1 MKIGFVNLFSIML
14 LLAPTLTAAPLVL
27 KVKISSPPAVVEIP
41 LETYVAAVLAG
52 ESGGFQSDEALK
64 AMAVAA
70 RTYAVRMRGRHSAE
84 GFDLCDTTHCQRL
97 DRAGVTPRID
107 AAVSDTAGEL
117 LWYAGK
123 PAFTPYTRDCGG
135 KTEDAAAVWPDLA
148 APYLRS
154 HPDTWCT
161 RQAGSHWQVSLD
173 SAQIAGALASSSL
186 RAPGHP
192 DRISILDRT
201 PSGRASTLLLSG
213 SESIRIS
220 ASSFRFAIGR
230 ELGWNTIQS
239 DNYDVR
245 SVNGR
250 SVFEGTGS
258 GHGVGLCQRGAEAMG
273 RSRRS
278 YHEIL
283 EFYYPGATL
292 GLNGQGLRWQRLGG
306 ETISLLTTQPD
317 RDASA
322 LSAAERLGRSLTART
337 GWPVPPKVEIRAYPD
352 LDTFRNAT
360 AEPGWVAAHTDG
372 LRIHLQ
378 PIVLL
383 RSRGVLESTL
393 SHELVHV
400 MIASQA
406 APGLPIWFREG
417 LADFLERRRITNIG
431 VSRIPSETDLRQT
444 GDPARARKAYADASA
459 MVARLV
465 GTYGETAVLGW
476 VGRGIPP
483 GVTDASSSHAPPKSR

>member
-1 MKIGFVNLFSIML
+1 MRTSMGRLFSIAL
-14 LLAPTLTAAPLVL
+14 LLAATLPAAPLIL
-27 KVKISSPPAVVEIP
+27 KVQISSPPGIVEIP

-52 ESGGFQSDEALK
+52 ESGGFQSSEALK

-97 DRAGVTPRID
+97 DRARVTARIE
-107 AAVSDTAGEL
+107 AAVSETAGEL

-135 KTEDAAAVWPDLA
+135 RTEDAAAVWPDLA
-148 APYLRS
+148 APYLKS
-154 HPDTWCT
+154 HQDPWCT
-161 RQAGSHWQVSLD
+161 RQAGSHWQISLD
-173 SAQIAGALASSSL
+173 SAQIAGALARSSL
-186 RAPGHP
+186 RTPGHI

-201 PSGRASTLLLSG
+201 PSGRASKLLLSG
-213 SESIRIS
+213 PESIRIS

-245 SVNGR
+245 SANGR
-250 SVFEGTGS
+250 SIFEGTGS

-273 RSRRS
+273 LAGRS

-283 EFYYPGATL
+283 DFYYPGAIP
-292 GLNGQGLRWQRLGG
+292 GLNGQGVRWQRLGG
-306 ETISLLTTQPD
+306 ETISLLTTQPEK
-317 RDASA
+317 DASV
-322 LSAAERLGRSLTART
+322 LSAAERIGRSLAART
-337 GWPVPPKVEIRAYPD
+337 GWAVPPKIEIRAYPD

-372 LRIHLQ
+372 LRIHMQ
-378 PIVLL
+378 PIALL
-383 RSRGVLESTL
+383 RSSGVLESTL

-400 MIASQA
+400 MIESRA

-417 LADFLERRRITNIG
+417 LADFLEQRRVTDTS
-431 VSRIPSETDLRQT
+431 VARIPAETDLRQT
-444 GDPARARKAYADASA
+444 SDPARARKAYADASA
-459 MVARLV
+459 MVAHLV
-465 GTYGETAVLGW
+465 RNYGETAVLGW
-476 VGRGIPP
+476 VGRGLPS

>member
-1 MKIGFVNLFSIML
+1 MRLFLIAL
-14 LLAPTLTAAPLVL
+14 LLVPTLSGAPLVL
-27 KVKISSPPAVVEIP
+27 KVKISSPPGVVEFP

-52 ESGGFQSDEALK
+52 EGGGFQSNEALK
-64 AMAVAA
+64 AMSVAA
-70 RTYAVRMRGRHSAE
+70 RTYAVRMRGRHSAD

-97 DRAGVTPRID
+97 DRARVTPRIE
-107 AAVSDTAGEL
+107 AAVSDTASEL

-148 APYLRS
+148 APCLKS
-154 HPDTWCT
+154 HPDIWCT
-161 RQAGSHWQVSLD
+161 RQAGSHWQISLD
-173 SAQIAGALASSSL
+173 STQIANALTRSSL

-213 SESIRIS
+213 PESIRIS

-245 SVNGR
+245 SANGR
-250 SVFEGTGS
+250 SRFEGTGS
-258 GHGVGLCQRGAEAMG
+258 GHGVGLCQRGAETMG
-273 RSRRS
+273 LAGLS
-278 YHEIL
+278 YREIL
-283 EFYYPGATL
+283 EFYYPGAIL
-292 GLNGQGLRWQRLGG
+292 GLNGQGVHWQRLGG

-322 LSAAERLGRSLTART
+322 LSTAERLGRSLAART
-337 GWPVPPKVEIRAYPD
+337 GWPVTPGIEIRGYPD

-372 LRIHLQ
+372 LRIHLAADCAVAQ
-378 PIVLL
+378 P
-383 RSRGVLESTL
+383 G
-393 SHELVHV
+393 
-400 MIASQA
+400 
-406 APGLPIWFREG
+406 
-417 LADFLERRRITNIG
+417 
-431 VSRIPSETDLRQT
+431 
-444 GDPARARKAYADASA
+444 PA
-459 MVARLV
+459 
-465 GTYGETAVLGW
+465 GIHAV
-476 VGRGIPP
+476 P
-483 GVTDASSSHAPPKSR
+483 

>member
-1 MKIGFVNLFSIML
+1 LACGLIFSSL
-14 LLAPTLTAAPLVL
+14 LPAAPLIL
-27 KVKISSPPAVVEIP
+27 KVQISSPSGVVEIP

-52 ESGGFQSDEALK
+52 ESGVFRSNDALK

-148 APYLRS
+148 APYLKS

-161 RQAGSHWQVSLD
+161 RQRDSHWQISLD
-173 SAQIAGALASSSL
+173 SAQIANALTRSSL
-186 RAPGHP
+186 RTPGHP
-192 DRISILDRT
+192 DHISILDRT
-201 PSGRASTLLLSG
+201 PSGRASTLMLSG
-213 SESIRIS
+213 PESIRIS

-230 ELGWNTIQS
+230 ELGWNTIPS
-239 DNYDVR
+239 DNYQVR
-245 SVNGR
+245 PANGR

-258 GHGVGLCQRGAEAMG
+258 GHGIGLCQRGAEAMG
-273 RSRRS
+273 LSGRS

-283 EFYYPGATL
+283 AFYYPGTIL
-292 GLNGQGLRWQRLGG
+292 GLNGQGIRWQRLGG

-322 LSAAERLGRSLTART
+322 LTAAERLGRSLAART
-337 GWPVPPKVEIRAYPD
+337 GWPVPPKIEIRAWAD

-360 AEPGWVAAHTDG
+360 AEPGWAAAHTEG
-372 LRIHLQ
+372 LRIDLQ
-378 PIVLL
+378 PIALL
-383 RSRGVLESTL
+383 RSRGLLESTL
-393 SHELVHV
+393 SHELAHA
-400 MIASQA
+400 MIESQA
-406 APGLPIWFREG
+406 ARGLPLWFREG
-417 LADFLERRRITNIG
+417 LADVLEQRRVTNTGIP
-431 VSRIPSETDLRQT
+431 RIPSDKDLRQIN
-444 GDPARARKAYADASA
+444 DPARARRANADASA
-459 MVARLV
+459 MVASLV
-465 GTYGETAVLGW
+465 RAYGETTVLGW
-476 VGRGIPP
+476 VGRGLPS

>member
-1 MKIGFVNLFSIML
+1 MRLFSIAL
-14 LLAPTLTAAPLVL
+14 LLVPTLTGAPLIL
-27 KVKISSPPAVVEIP
+27 KVQISSPPGVVEIP

-52 ESGGFQSDEALK
+52 ESGGFQSSEALK

-123 PAFTPYTRDCGG
+123 PAFTPYTGDCGG

-148 APYLRS
+148 APYLKS

-161 RQAGSHWQVSLD
+161 RQAGSHWQISLD
-173 SAQIAGALASSSL
+173 AAQIADALTRSSL
-186 RAPGHP
+186 RTPGHP

-213 SESIRIS
+213 PESIRIS

-239 DNYDVR
+239 DSYDVR
-245 SVNGR
+245 FANGR

-273 RSRRS
+273 RAGRS
-278 YHEIL
+278 YREIL

-292 GLNGQGLRWQRLGG
+292 GLNGQGVRWQRLGG

-317 RDASA
+317 RDAFA
-322 LSAAERLGRSLTART
+322 LSAAERLSRSLTART

-378 PIVLL
+378 PIALL
-383 RSRGVLESTL
+383 RSRGLLDSTL

-400 MIASQA
+400 MIESQA

-417 LADFLERRRITNIG
+417 LADFLEQRRVTNAG
-431 VSRIPSETDLRQT
+431 VARIPSEADLRQT
-444 GDPARARKAYADASA
+444 SDPARARQAYADASA
-459 MVARLV
+459 MVASLV
-465 GTYGETAVLGW
+465 RTYGEAAVLGW
-476 VGRGIPP
+476 VAS
-483 GVTDASSSHAPPKSR
+483 GVTDARISHAPPKSR